1 MNVVYIIVFVLIT
14 IAIIWGIVAL
24 APSVV
29 AFHRDSLRPI
39 SNLFGNKEAV
49 ATVAAAVI

>member
-1 MNVVYIIVFVLIT
+1 MNALYLIVFLVIT
-14 IAIIWGIVAL
+14 IAIIWGVVAL

-29 AFHRDSLRPI
+29 SFHRDSLRPI

-49 ATVAAAVI
+49 ATVAKAVV